1 MKYYL
6 LSFQSLLK
14 AQCISILVHLGYINQ
29 NTIEREIHKLQK
41 YITAIEAGQSHIKDP
56 ENLVSG
62 LCSLFSV
69 GLLSEAHYS
78 IGANRLP

>member
-1 MKYYL
+1 MKDSL

-14 AQCISILVHLGYINQ
+14 AQCISVLVHLGYINQ

-41 YITAIEAGQSHIKDP
+41 YITAIEAGKSHIKDL

-62 LCSLFSV
+62 LSSLFSV
-69 GLLSEAHYS
+69 GLVNEAPYN